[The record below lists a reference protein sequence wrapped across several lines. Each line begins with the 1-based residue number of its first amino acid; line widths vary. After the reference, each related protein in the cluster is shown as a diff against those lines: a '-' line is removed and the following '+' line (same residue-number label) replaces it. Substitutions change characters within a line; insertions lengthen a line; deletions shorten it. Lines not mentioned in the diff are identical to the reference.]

1 MDGLCRRR
9 DRQDRPRGPRPVAP
23 ADHEQPSRQ
32 AGHSG
37 IRERVRKRC
46 RALDIS
52 PGADGE
58 HRRHGSSGTADPT
71 DDVHDPADGAR
82 RRMHQGLGQR
92 PDPRHGAVSRR
103 ESIDRAARPRLRP
116 AAGDQDGVPDSRH
129 RRVAKPDRKPRHLP
143 GTPAVDRDDSV
154 RPRGAGE
161 AAHCVRR
168 PTHRRDREVGERR
181 RQPADD
187 PHTAGR
193 RVECGDAR
201 VACDLAASEDDE
213 PPRPA
218 WGGSRVVDRKG
229 EAPGRPHGRAANDRD
244 CGRGTATGIE
254 AAECVGAVAE
264 DCHRG
269 ILDRSRELP
278 NPADANPR
286 RTGGHPM

>member
-1 MDGLCRRR
+1 MSWLSSSFEMIECPPGVKNASSSKLRRGWPRPARVAPQDVAGRIDHEHPVVPAIGDQKVAGERAAEPARQALAAPRTMRPMDGLCRRR

-37 IRERVRKRC
+37 IRERARKRC

-82 RRMHQGLGQR
+82 GRMHQGLGQR

-103 ESIDRAARPRLRP
+103 EAIDRAARPRLRA

-143 GTPAVDRDDSV
+143 GTPGVDR
-154 RPRGAGE
+154 RRF
-161 AAHCVRR
+161 R
-168 PTHRRDREVGERR
+168 PTTQRR
-181 RQPADD
+181 
-187 PHTAGR
+187 
-193 RVECGDAR
+193 
-201 VACDLAASEDDE
+201 
-213 PPRPA
+213 
-218 WGGSRVVDRKG
+218 
-229 EAPGRPHGRAANDRD
+229 
-244 CGRGTATGIE
+244 
-254 AAECVGAVAE
+254 
-264 DCHRG
+264 
-269 ILDRSRELP
+269 
-278 NPADANPR
+278 
-286 RTGGHPM
+286 